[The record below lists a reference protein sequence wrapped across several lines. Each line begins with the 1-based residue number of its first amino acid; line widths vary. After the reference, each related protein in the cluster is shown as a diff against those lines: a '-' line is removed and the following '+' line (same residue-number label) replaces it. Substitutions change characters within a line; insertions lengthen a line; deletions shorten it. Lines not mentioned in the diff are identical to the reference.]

1 MTDVRSADVL
11 RTTGNLAMFEGVLL
25 LLGGILLIVAPFAS
39 VTVFTQVTGVLLLL
53 GGVVGVIRNAG
64 SGHGENGGGAGILGP
79 ILAALAG
86 VVLLIDP
93 TLAATFMV
101 TVVGALMLVSGG
113 MQIAAACGMRN
124 RDHWLAVLISGVLTV
139 FVGGVIFLFPAAS
152 LFVFAI
158 FAGVQL
164 IFTGVLMI
172 QSGSQCRRIS
182 KTA

>member
-11 RTTGNLAMFEGVLL
+11 KTTGNLAVFEGVLL
-25 LLGGILLIVAPFAS
+25 LLGGMLLIIAPFAS
-39 VTVFTQVTGVLLLL
+39 VTVLTQVTGVLLLF
-53 GGVVGVIRNAG
+53 GGVIGIIRSAG
-64 SGHGENGGGAGILGP
+64 SSHGENGGGAGILGP

-101 TVVGALMLVSGG
+101 TVIGALMLVSGG
-113 MQIAAACGMRN
+113 MQIAAACGMRH
-124 RDHWLAVLISGVLTV
+124 REHWLTVLALGILTV
-139 FVGGVIFLFPAAS
+139 IVGAVVFLFPAAA

-164 IFTGVLMI
+164 IFTGILMI
-172 QSGSQCRRIS
+172 QSGSQFRRLS
-182 KTA
+182 RTT

>member
-11 RTTGNLAMFEGVLL
+11 KTTGNLAVFEGVLL
-25 LLGGILLIVAPFAS
+25 LLGGMLLIIAPFAS
-39 VTVFTQVTGVLLLL
+39 VTVLTQVTGVLLLF
-53 GGVVGVIRNAG
+53 GGVIGIIRSAG
-64 SGHGENGGGAGILGP
+64 SSHGENGGGAGILGP

-101 TVVGALMLVSGG
+101 TVIGALMLVSGG
-113 MQIAAACGMRN
+113 MQIAAACGMRH
-124 RDHWLAVLISGVLTV
+124 REHWLTVQALGILTV
-139 FVGGVIFLFPAAS
+139 IIGAVVFLFPAAA

-164 IFTGVLMI
+164 IFTGILMI
-172 QSGSQCRRIS
+172 QSGSQFRRLS
-182 KTA
+182 RTT